1 MLVVVSEMPE
11 HSAREA
17 LLWQLIAKNRQRR
30 RALHTALRSV
40 YQRRQLLLRVACL
53 TVLLLANN
61 NGAAVLSRSCRRFQ
75 RNVGW
80 FTNLWSTYS
89 EKRFQETFRISRS
102 TFLFILGRIRHLIEK
117 DTITEE
123 PISPECRLAIYL
135 YRLARG
141 DYYFTIAEMAGIG
154 ERTVGYIVNEV
165 TSVIVECLWE
175 DSVTKHMP
183 KSEDEFKSKILDM
196 EEAWQFPC
204 CWSAVDGC
212 HIPIKCP
219 PGGLESC
226 KEYHNFKIFFSVV
239 LMGMVDSK
247 YRFVWASCGYPG
259 NSHDSVN
266 FQSTDLWNQIKN
278 QDYLPKIG
286 KKVGSLLVPPLI
298 LGDAAFPLQPWLMKP
313 CTNANPTPQQRYYN
327 YRLSRARMVTEGAFG
342 QLKGRW
348 RVLLRRCECSQE
360 NTKKAALAC
369 VVLHNICL
377 EKGDTITREMDL
389 AIDPKTGN
397 RRDRATIR
405 RTSSNESLRQDT

>member
-1 MLVVVSEMPE
+1 
-11 HSAREA
+11 
-17 LLWQLIAKNRQRR
+17 
-30 RALHTALRSV
+30 
-40 YQRRQLLLRVACL
+40 
-53 TVLLLANN
+53 
-61 NGAAVLSRSCRRFQ
+61 
-75 RNVGW
+75 
-80 FTNLWSTYS
+80 
-89 EKRFQETFRISRS
+89 
-102 TFLFILGRIRHLIEK
+102 
-117 DTITEE
+117 
-123 PISPECRLAIYL
+123 
-135 YRLARG
+135 
-141 DYYFTIAEMAGIG
+141 MAGIG
-154 ERTVGYIVNEV
+154 EWTGGYIVNEV
-165 TSVIVECLWE
+165 TTAIVECLWE
-175 DSVTKHMP
+175 DTVKKHMP
-183 KSEDEFKSKILDM
+183 KSEDEFRSKILDM

-226 KEYHNFKIFFSVV
+226 KEYHNFKNFFSVV

-259 NSHDSVN
+259 NSHDSVI

-313 CTNANPTPQQRYYN
+313 CTNANPTLQQRYYN

-377 EKGDTITREMDL
+377 EKEDTITREMDL

-397 RRDRATIR
+397 RRDRAAIR
-405 RTSSNESLRQDT
+405 ELLQMRACKIPDTDTSARLMREGLIEKLWLEKQVGGVS